1 MPLWKNYYLV
11 HSIPEALEK
20 LTGDARLI
28 AGGTD
33 LLLEIQQGIHPPVD
47 SLIDVTEIPEL
58 GVLEIRGNE
67 LFVGAGVPLNRI
79 VSSSIVQEHAQALVE
94 ACNLIG
100 GPQVRNTATLGGN
113 VAHALPAADG
123 TISLMALDARVEAV
137 SLEGSRVSGL
147 EELFLSPRRSTIAEN
162 KELLVGF
169 YIPLRRSGQASAFRR
184 VMRPQGVALP
194 VLNMAVWMQRRED
207 WIEDIHLALGPSGPT
222 PIRARMAESAIRGE
236 SITSK
241 LIDQAY
247 KALLDDVRLRTSPY
261 RASKEY
267 RQHLAKVLL
276 QDVIEIAWQRASIDK

>member
-123 TISLMALDARVEAV
+123 TISLMALDARVEAI

-147 EELFLSPRRSTIAEN
+147 EELFLGPRRSTIAEN

-169 YIPLRRSGQASAFRR
+169 YIPLRRPGQASAFRR

-276 QDVIEIAWQRASIDK
+276 QDVIELAWLRASIDK

>member
-20 LTGDARLI
+20 LTDDARLI

-33 LLLEIQQGIHPPVD
+33 LLLEIQQGIHPPVE

-67 LFVGAGVPLNRI
+67 LFVGAGVPLNKI
-79 VSSSIVQEHAQALVE
+79 VSSPIVQEHAQSLVE

-123 TISLMALDARVEAV
+123 TISLMALDARVEAI

-147 EELFLSPRRSTIAEN
+147 EELFLGPRRSTIAEN

-169 YIPLRRSGQASAFRR
+169 HIPLRRSGQASAFRR

-222 PIRARMAESAIRGE
+222 PIRARMAESAMRGE

-241 LIDQAY
+241 LVDQAY
-247 KALLDDVRLRTSPY
+247 KALLDDVRLRTSRY

-276 QDVIEIAWQRASIDK
+276 QDVIEIAWQRSSIDK